1 MNDDQKAR
9 DMRRALLSVCAW
21 VLLSLQGL
29 PAAAQTNLQNPESI
43 SVDDWIEWGT
53 VVHGSFGSHIALGIR
68 IGEDALK
75 RLNAK
80 RRELDV
86 VVTEGAKAPCACVAD
101 GVAIATSASAG
112 QRSLS
117 VLPKSDDGSF
127 LAIVD
132 IRSRTDGRSLSYR
145 VPASAVPI
153 LAAMNPGKSERQ
165 RYDLVMATP
174 AEQLYTIETKEKR
187 P

>member
-1 MNDDQKAR
+1 MKPV
-9 DMRRALLSVCAW
+9 LLSVYALM
-21 VLLSLQGL
+21 LLSLQGS
-29 PAAAQTNLQNPESI
+29 PAAAQANLQDPNSI

-80 RRELDV
+80 RRELEV

-101 GVAIATSASAG
+101 GIAIATSASAG

-132 IRSRTDGRSLSYR
+132 IRSRTDGCSLRYR
-145 VPASAVPI
+145 IPVSAVPV
-153 LAAMNPGKSERQ
+153 LAAMNPGKSEQQ
-165 RYDLVMATP
+165 RYALVMATP
-174 AEQLYTIETKEKR
+174 AEQLYTVEIKEKR
-187 P
+187 Q